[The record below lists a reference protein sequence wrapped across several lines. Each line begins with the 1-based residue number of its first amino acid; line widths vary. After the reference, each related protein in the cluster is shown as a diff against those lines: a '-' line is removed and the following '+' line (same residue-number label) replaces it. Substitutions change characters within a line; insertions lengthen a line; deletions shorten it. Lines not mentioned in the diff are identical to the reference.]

1 MNLPLMK
8 LRQISPQI
16 PLYPPFSKG
25 DFVAY
30 GSWCGPAAGRSTP
43 PFEKGGTGGISR
55 AAGNPEDSREGGV
68 SFLIESGR
76 SDQEIREKLFGG
88 IWNLE
93 TGIFNPAARGRV

>member
-1 MNLPLMK
+1 MGLGVARQQAEALP
-8 LRQISPQI
+8 
-16 PLYPPFSKG
+16 PLKKG
-25 DFVAY
+25 D
-30 GSWCGPAAGRSTP
+30 
-43 PFEKGGTGGISR
+43 GGISH
-55 AAGNPEDSREGGV
+55 AAGNPKDSREGGV